1 MEVRMNRVA
10 EKILREVRKKH
21 GYTQE
26 DLAKILGLTQ
36 SQVSKIERGACAMD
50 ADYLIFLLS
59 QLGTDDLR
67 ELLKA
72 LVEALTQRGE
82 PAA

>member
-1 MEVRMNRVA
+1 MNRVA
-10 EKILREVRKKH
+10 GKILKEVRKKH

-26 DLAKILGLTQ
+26 DLAKMLSLTQ
-36 SQVSKIERGACAMD
+36 SQISKIERGECAMD

-67 ELLKA
+67 QILRA
-72 LVEALTQRGE
+72 LAEALAKRGE
-82 PAA
+82 PIA